1 MLLSIQI
8 TKFFILYM
16 YQLRAFI
23 KFNTHQKFLLYYY
36 GIIIILGLVSLTLC
50 FKFPNMHALRFN
62 RASLLNIG
70 FMLSKNECDYMVMH
84 DIDLLPLNDGL
95 EYRYPAEGPL
105 HISSPELHPL
115 YHYKK
120 FVGGIL
126 SMTREQF
133 TRVSDV

>member
-1 MLLSIQI
+1 MLHGTSPKH
-8 TKFFILYM
+8 TFILKTVYTSD
-16 YQLRAFI
+16 I
-23 KFNTHQKFLLYYY
+23 
-36 GIIIILGLVSLTLC
+36 S
-50 FKFPNMHALRFN
+50 PLRFN

-70 FMLSKNECDYMVMH
+70 FVLSKNECDYMVMH
-84 DIDLLPLNDGL
+84 DIDLLPMND
-95 EYRYPAEGPL
+95 EVKYRYPTEGPL

-133 TRVSDV
+133 QRVRILKCV